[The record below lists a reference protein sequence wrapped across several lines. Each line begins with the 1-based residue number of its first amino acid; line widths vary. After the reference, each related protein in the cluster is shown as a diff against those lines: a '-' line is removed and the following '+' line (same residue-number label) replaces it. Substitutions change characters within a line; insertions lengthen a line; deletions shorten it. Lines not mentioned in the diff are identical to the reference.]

1 MKPIKIFLPVVFVSF
16 IITNSCDTDPT
27 VNLDDSELTI
37 EFSNGTL
44 LTESDIEFYDSSTY
58 TYFLK
63 SHLNTE
69 TPISDFKVKLNNDS
83 ILGGVLH
90 SCALSSMPPTPY
102 FISDCFFSG
111 RDIITIGH
119 YGNGENV
126 RNDSRIINSLKENN
140 LFRQGL
146 SCQIDSISVIESENQ
161 TDVVCS
167 ITISNHD
174 NTSYYIPDL
183 NKMGEEYYT
192 DYTGGLSFSNTTTG
206 LSSFIKDSN
215 SSRQRDDINIED
227 LSILEPKSSVSYT
240 YKSRNYYAIPE
251 GEYKVRVR
259 FYGIVYTANEFELNQ
274 ENGRIWVGELQAY
287 KDGIII
293 E

>member
-1 MKPIKIFLPVVFVSF
+1 MKPNKIFQLVVFVSL
-16 IITNSCDTDPT
+16 IITNSCNTDPN
-27 VNLDDSELTI
+27 VNLNDSELTI
-37 EFSNGTL
+37 EFSDGTL

-63 SHLNTE
+63 SHLITE
-69 TPISDFKVKLNNDS
+69 TPISDFKVKVNNDS

-119 YGNGENV
+119 YGDGENI
-126 RNDSRIINSLKENN
+126 RNDSRIINSLRENN

-146 SCQIDSISVIESENQ
+146 SCQIDSVSVIESENQ

-192 DYTGGLSFSNTTTG
+192 DYTGGLSFSNATTG

-215 SSRQRDDINIED
+215 SSRQRDDISIED

-259 FYGIVYTANEFELNQ
+259 FYGIVYTADEFELNQ
-274 ENGRIWVGELQAY
+274 ENGRIWVGEIQAY

-293 E
+293 K